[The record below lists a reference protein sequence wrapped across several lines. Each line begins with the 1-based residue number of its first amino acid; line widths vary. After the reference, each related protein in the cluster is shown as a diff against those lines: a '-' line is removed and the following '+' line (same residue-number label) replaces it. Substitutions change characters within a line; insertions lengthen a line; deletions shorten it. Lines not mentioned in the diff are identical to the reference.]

1 VPPALHPTPPVLHPC
16 PTPCTPTRGCPAL
29 PLPHAQGPVPR
40 IYSCDMADEHFD
52 YVDLPSEYDYGP
64 EAERLVRRKLDA
76 QLAGTGEHLTAL
88 KVPTSWTAV
97 RGADHLRRWGVTY
110 WTEPDTE

>member
-1 VPPALHPTPPVLHPC
+1 MP
-16 PTPCTPTRGCPAL
+16 
-29 PLPHAQGPVPR
+29 
-40 IYSCDMADEHFD
+40 DEHFT
-52 YVDLPSEYDYGP
+52 YVDLPSEYGYGP

-76 QLAGTGEHLTAL
+76 QLAGTGEHLTAI

-97 RGADHLRRWGVTY
+97 SGADHLRRWGVTY